1 MPKSQSQLQAELDA
15 IETKLSMGVTQVTT
29 NGTTTVI
36 DLVALERR
44 AKVLRSQIQS
54 EKARRPVASSIELGG
69 F

>member
-1 MPKSQSQLQAELDA
+1 MAKSQSQLEAELA
-15 IETKLSMGVTQVTT
+15 TIEAKLSMGVTEVTT
-29 NGTTTVI
+29 NGTKTVI
-36 DLVALERR
+36 DLGALERR